1 MYLEEPRG
9 LGQPELLAQRR
20 ELLITAPAVQP
31 LRRWIEDW
39 QERRPGAVCPDFDPA
54 EAGVDAR
61 VLVLLEAPGPMSHTD
76 NATTRPGTGFIS
88 VDNPDQTAANSWAA
102 RSASG
107 LDETTALHWNIVP
120 WYLGPASKKPNAA
133 ALAAGAKALK
143 SLLPLLPDLQVVLL
157 AGQYAQRGWQ
167 RHIEGV
173 PGVTTIDVPHPSP
186 LAMAQ
191 PGKREALMAGMH
203 RAKALVG

>member
-1 MYLEEPRG
+1 MYLHEPRG
-9 LGQPELLAQRR
+9 LGQLVLLIQRR
-20 ELLITAPAVQP
+20 ELLTTAPAVQP
-31 LRRWIEDW
+31 LRQWIADW
-39 QERRPGAVCPDFDPA
+39 QEHRPGAVCPDFDPA
-54 EAGVDAR
+54 EAGVGAR

-76 NATTRPGTGFIS
+76 NATSRPGTGFIS

-102 RSASG
+102 RDASG
-107 LDETTALHWNIVP
+107 LDETTTLHWHIVP

-133 ALAAGAKALK
+133 ELTSGAKALK

-157 AGQYAQRGWQ
+157 AGQYAQRGWKL
-167 RHIEGV
+167 HIESV
-173 PGVTTIDVPHPSP
+173 RHLATIDVPHPSP

-191 PGKREALMAGMH
+191 PGKRDALLAGMH